1 MIGAVFVVVAAA
13 ALVVVF
19 ADFKDVTAVEGCD
32 ADELES
38 KKFEVIF
45 LSFFVNFF
53 LRSFFDRPTF
63 VF

>member
-45 LSFFVNFF
+45 LSFFVHF
-53 LRSFFDRPTF
+53 S
-63 VF
+63 